1 MKRALVTGGT
11 GFLGQKLALR
21 LAAAG
26 WEVAAL
32 GRNEAIGRALE
43 AQGVPFVRADLTD
56 RQAVDQACRGR
67 DVVFHSGALSSPWGP
82 YEAFFQAN
90 VLGTQH
96 VADACLAHG
105 VGRLVHVSTPSLY
118 FDFRDRLDVRE
129 DEPLPAKGVNAYAET
144 KRLAEGVVDAAH
156 AQGLPTITIRPRGIF
171 GPGDT
176 AILPRLVRANEAGR
190 LPLFDGGRARVDVTY
205 VENVVD
211 ALLACAAAPE
221 AALGAKYN
229 ITNGEPMA
237 VAELLPRVFAALDVP
252 FRPRRVPYLQGLL
265 MAQAM
270 EWASLAVGGAREPL
284 MTCYAVGLLAKH
296 QTLDIGAAR
305 QALGYEP
312 RVSVADGLAAFAAWW
327 QESAQARGEG
337 GRS

>member
-21 LAAAG
+21 LLAEG

-32 GRNEAIGRALE
+32 GRNAAIGAALE

-56 RQAVDQACRGR
+56 RQAVHAACRGR

-82 YEAFFQAN
+82 YPDFYQAN

-96 VADACLAHG
+96 VADACVAHG

-118 FDFRDRLDVRE
+118 FDFRDREGVRE

-144 KRLAEGVVDAAH
+144 KRLAEAVVDAAQ
-156 AQGLPTITIRPRGIF
+156 AQGLPTVTIRPRGIF

-176 AILPRLVRANEAGR
+176 AILPRLVRANAAGR

-211 ALLACAAAPE
+211 ALLACAAAPD
-221 AALGAKYN
+221 AALGRKYN

-237 VAELLPRVFAALDVP
+237 VSELLPRVFAALDVP
-252 FRPRRVPYLQGLL
+252 FAPRAMSYLQGMA
-265 MAQAM
+265 MAQVA
-270 EWASLAVGGAREPL
+270 EWGAAAFGGGREPVL
-284 MTCYAVGLLAKH
+284 TCYAVGLLAKH
-296 QTLDIGAAR
+296 QTLDITAAR
-305 QALGYEP
+305 EALGYQP
-312 RVSVADGLAAFAAWW
+312 RVPVADGLAAFAAWW
-327 QESAQARGEG
+327 KETERAR
-337 GRS
+337 

>member
-1 MKRALVTGGT
+1 MTRALVTGGT
-11 GFLGQKLALR
+11 GFLGQRLALR
-21 LAAAG
+21 LLAEG
-26 WEVAAL
+26 WEVSAL
-32 GRNEAIGRALE
+32 GRNAAIGDALE
-43 AQGVPFVRADLTD
+43 ARGVPFVRADLTD
-56 RQAVDQACRGR
+56 REAMARACQGQ

-82 YEAFFQAN
+82 YEDFYRAN

-118 FDFRDRLDVRE
+118 FDFRDRLAVHE
-129 DEPLPAKGVNAYAET
+129 AEPLPAKGVNAYAET
-144 KRLAEGVVDAAH
+144 KRLAEAVVDAAH
-156 AQGLPTITIRPRGIF
+156 ASGLPTITIRPRGIF

-176 AILPRLVRANEAGR
+176 AILPRLVRANAAGR

-211 ALLACAAAPE
+211 ALLACAAAAE

-229 ITNGEPMA
+229 ITNGEPIA
-237 VAELLPRVFAALDVP
+237 VGELLPRVFTALDVP
-252 FRPRRVPYLQGLL
+252 YRPRAMSYAQGLL

-270 EWASLAVGGAREPL
+270 EWLATLGGGGEPL
-284 MTCYAVGLLAKH
+284 MTRYAVGLLAKH

-305 QALGYEP
+305 SALGYQP
-312 RVSVADGLAAFAAWW
+312 RVGLDEGLAAFAAWW
-327 QESAQARGEG
+327 KEQPH
-337 GRS
+337 GR